1 MRRLSWSALTV
12 VLTCVSTEVAHAQ
25 GRGGGSWSTESG
37 DAQRTSW
44 VKADPRISKASLQKP
59 GFQLLWKFK
68 FDNQS
73 RQLNSLTQPLL
84 LPNIISYK
92 GFKALA
98 FIGGSSDVVYS
109 LDYDLAR
116 IFWKARL
123 NAWPVKNSTVT
134 CPGALTTVTRATP
147 LGLAVTAPG
156 PGGGGRGG
164 NNNLYAT

>member
-1 MRRLSWSALTV
+1 MTGDEGGSPVTRRLNWSALAV
-12 VLTCVSTEVAHAQ
+12 VLICAGTDVAHAQ
-25 GRGGGSWSTESG
+25 GRGGASWTTQSG

-44 VKADPRISKASLQKP
+44 VKGDPRISKVSMQKP

-98 FIGGSSDVVYS
+98 FLGGSSDNVYS
-109 LDYDLAR
+109 IDYDLGKM
-116 IFWKARL
+116 FWTRR
-123 NAWPVKNSTVT
+123 
-134 CPGALTTVTRATP
+134 LTTTSARSEERRVGKEWRS
-147 LGLAVTAPG
+147 GWEQDCC
-156 PGGGGRGG
+156 RER
-164 NNNLYAT
+164 